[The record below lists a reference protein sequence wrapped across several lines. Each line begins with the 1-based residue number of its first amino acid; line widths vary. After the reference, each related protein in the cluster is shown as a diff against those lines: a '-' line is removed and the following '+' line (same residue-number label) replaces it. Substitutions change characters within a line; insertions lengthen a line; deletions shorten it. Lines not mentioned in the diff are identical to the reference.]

1 MPICEL
7 YNLQDWINVNDLY
20 DEFHIISTAVLLHK
34 TNDFYIHMPVLMA
47 AGGRSAAKPNSFGS

>member
-34 TNDFYIHMPVLMA
+34 TNDFYIH
-47 AGGRSAAKPNSFGS
+47 AGADGSWRQIGS